1 MVNVLEWGRS
11 LINFNKPKQDS
22 LEEVKGIFLL
32 KSKLGWVDNGIT
44 SEQLNKM
51 KIRIEEEG
59 YLGST
64 WLSGLLISAL
74 LNSMG

>member
-1 MVNVLEWGRS
+1 M
-11 LINFNKPKQDS
+11 
-22 LEEVKGIFLL
+22 
-32 KSKLGWVDNGIT
+32 NGST

-64 WLSGLLISAL
+64 WLSGLLKREPKIISFI
-74 LNSMG
+74 GITY

>member
-1 MVNVLEWGRS
+1 M
-11 LINFNKPKQDS
+11 
-22 LEEVKGIFLL
+22 
-32 KSKLGWVDNGIT
+32 NGST

-64 WLSGLLISAL
+64 WLSGLLKREPKIISFIGITHQL
-74 LNSMG
+74 RYTFGEVYSMG